1 VEKMCQILDVSRS
14 SYYAWL
20 KRPESKRSREN
31 KVLLEEI
38 KAAYDDSRKTY
49 GSLRVHAELK
59 RKNIKC
65 SKNRVARIMKENNI
79 ISITKRKYKVT
90 TDSNHSFPVSENIL
104 AQDFAATAPNEK
116 WVTDI
121 TYIPTTEGWLYLAA
135 ILDLYTKEI
144 VGMSMSTTMTRQ
156 LVIDALNNAKT
167 RKRPPR
173 GIIHHSDRGSQYAS
187 HDYQKVLKKN
197 GFIGSMSR
205 KGNCYDNACIE
216 SFWGTLKT
224 ELIYR
229 NPLMTRDEARLAIF
243 EYVEVF
249 YNRKR
254 LHSALGYKTPLE
266 MNRSYYAKPA

>member
-1 VEKMCQILDVSRS
+1 MCQILDVSRS

-79 ISITKRKYKVT
+79 ASVTKRKYKVT

-104 AQDFAATAPNEK
+104 AQDFTATAPNEK

-167 RKRPPR
+167 RKRPPK

-187 HDYQKVLKKN
+187 HDYQKVLKNN

-229 NPLMTRDEARLAIF
+229 NPLMTRAEARLAIF